1 MKNKLKTLLIIVFIC
16 FLVLPFIEYFTKEG
30 FTEKSPFGQWE
41 LVLRQSYNDQYSK
54 SPFKGNTSV
63 NINALYDSYGKI
75 NEPNYYNSS
84 LYSNYDFSSNRILK
98 INYYDTYES
107 TTPLGTITWSQD
119 KDNESTNVVASN
131 SLDDDFP
138 GIVLSMDE
146 DHTDVDRIFHSVG
159 NKAKYILGASQSYLD
174 SIADITY
181 IPGFP
186 PPPTDV
192 GGSTA
197 GPSEAPAVEAPAAEA
212 PTAEAP
218 TAEADVGVGVSHKG
232 VEKVELFLWNPR
244 PNNKNTF
251 NGNYKD
257 IVISKVD
264 MNDTRHKGFWN
275 KREDISGMSDENT
288 NRYSYC
294 FGKLKCHDNDYTP
307 IENSNGV
314 FKPYCDSDSSLNP
327 VYCEGSALYNTNNKS
342 LNSVS
347 IGKLSYDMMGKYA
360 SNESGEE
367 SDEEYFNLFRGLTTP
382 YKSDYID
389 PEISGNNVITYDAN
403 TSSFVKTNIC
413 NYLDN
418 SNLIN
423 GTNIS
428 KDCEETRYS
437 GIIDEDVN
445 GDGDTRYSGII
456 DEDANGDGGN
466 KCIANYGETI
476 NSKYK
481 NYVCNENEQCVGYE
495 CGVKFGKCSPVLL

>member
-16 FLVLPFIEYFTKEG
+16 FLVLPFFEYFTKEG

-54 SPFKGNTSV
+54 SPFNGNTSV

-75 NEPNYYNSS
+75 NEPNYYNSI

-107 TTPLGTITWSQD
+107 ITPLGTITWSQD
-119 KDNESTNVVASN
+119 KDNKSTNVVVSN
-131 SLDDDFP
+131 SSDDPFP
-138 GIVLSMDE
+138 GIVLS
-146 DHTDVDRIFHSVG
+146 TDVDSIFHSVNNDG
-159 NKAKYILGASQSYLD
+159 KYILGASQSYLD
-174 SIADITY
+174 KITDISY
-181 IPGFP
+181 IPGFT
-186 PPPTDV
+186 PT
-192 GGSTA
+192 
-197 GPSEAPAVEAPAAEA
+197 P
-212 PTAEAP
+212 
-218 TAEADVGVGVSHKG
+218 HLG

-251 NGNYKD
+251 NGNYND

-264 MNDTRHKGFWN
+264 MNDTSHKGFWN

-347 IGKLSYDMMGKYA
+347 IGKLSYDMMGKYS

>member
-16 FLVLPFIEYFTKEG
+16 FLVLPFIEYFTIEG

-54 SPFKGNTSV
+54 SPFNGNTSV

-98 INYYDTYES
+98 INYYDIYES
-107 TTPLGTITWSQD
+107 TTPKTITWSQD
-119 KDNESTNVVASN
+119 NSTTPPNVVASD
-131 SLDDDFP
+131 SSDKDFP
-138 GIVLSMDE
+138 GIVLSSG
-146 DHTDVDRIFHSVG
+146 VNSIFNSVNNDG
-159 NKAKYILGASQSYLD
+159 KYILGASQSYLE
-174 SIADITY
+174 SITDISY
-181 IPGFP
+181 IPGFTP
-186 PPPTDV
+186 PPKDV
-192 GGSTA
+192 GGS
-197 GPSEAPAVEAPAAEA
+197 
-212 PTAEAP
+212 
-218 TAEADVGVGVSHKG
+218 HLG

-264 MNDTRHKGFWN
+264 MNDTSHKGFWN

-294 FGKLKCHDNDYTP
+294 FGKLKCNDNKYTP

-367 SDEEYFNLFRGLTTP
+367 SGEEYFNLFRGLTTP

-389 PEISGNNVITYDAN
+389 PEISGNNVITYDDN

-445 GDGDTRYSGII
+445 GDGD
-456 DEDANGDGGN
+456 GDGGN

>member
-41 LVLRQSYNDQYSK
+41 LVLRQSYNDQYSI
-54 SPFKGNTSV
+54 SPFNGNTSV

-107 TTPLGTITWSQD
+107 TTPSGTITWYQD
-119 KDNESTNVVASN
+119 KDNISTNVVASN
-131 SLDDDFP
+131 TFLDAGFK
-138 GIVLSMDE
+138 GIVLSSDGNS
-146 DHTDVDRIFHSVG
+146 IFNSEKNDG
-159 NKAKYILGASQSYLD
+159 KYILGASQSYLD
-174 SIADITY
+174 GDGITY
-181 IPGFP
+181 IPGFTS
-186 PPPTDV
+186 TD
-192 GGSTA
+192 GT
-197 GPSEAPAVEAPAAEA
+197 PHP
-212 PTAEAP
+212 
-218 TAEADVGVGVSHKG
+218 G

-251 NGNYKD
+251 NGNYND

-264 MNDTRHKGFWN
+264 MNDTSHNVFWN
-275 KREDISGMSDENT
+275 KREDISGMSDEKI

-294 FGKLKCHDNDYTP
+294 FGKLKCHDNDYSP

-327 VYCEGSALYNTNNKS
+327 VYCEGSALYNTNNNS
-342 LNSVS
+342 LNPVS
-347 IGKLSYDMMGKYA
+347 IGNLSYDMMGKYA
-360 SNESGEE
+360 SKE
-367 SDEEYFNLFRGLTTP
+367 SDEDSGEDYFNLFRGLTTP

-445 GDGDTRYSGII
+445 DDGDTRGSGII
-456 DEDANGDGGN
+456 DEDVNGDGGN